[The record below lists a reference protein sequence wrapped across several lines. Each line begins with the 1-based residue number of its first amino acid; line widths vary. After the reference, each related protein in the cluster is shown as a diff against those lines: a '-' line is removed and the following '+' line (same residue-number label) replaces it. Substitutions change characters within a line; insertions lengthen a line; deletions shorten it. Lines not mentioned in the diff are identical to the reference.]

1 LLYRRGA
8 FTLGPTILV
17 SGDPFGLFSIRKTI
31 AARDTLIVLPMAVPI
46 SNFPPPPG
54 LLPGGKAVRQRSSDV
69 TPHAAGVREYVPGDP
84 MKRIHWAS
92 TAHRGK
98 FMVKE
103 FEQDPQADIW
113 LFLDAQKQ
121 VHASVPSQVMEIS
134 ESTWMLHRPKVVLPQ
149 DSFEYGIS
157 SAASLAS
164 YFLMD
169 RRAVGLACSSG
180 ISTVVPAERG
190 ERQLGKVMETLAFLQ
205 PDGVMPLLSLVNIRA
220 KLLPIGT
227 GVILITPST
236 NPELLLSIEDLQRRN
251 LRPVVVLIK
260 IESFGGAGNSELMVA
275 KLTRRNVPV
284 CSIGFG
290 EDISERLAMPVV
302 YYQHSYMPR
311 AYFETRV

>member
-1 LLYRRGA
+1 
-8 FTLGPTILV
+8 
-17 SGDPFGLFSIRKTI
+17 
-31 AARDTLIVLPMAVPI
+31 
-46 SNFPPPPG
+46 
-54 LLPGGKAVRQRSSDV
+54 
-69 TPHAAGVREYVPGDP
+69 
-84 MKRIHWAS
+84 
-92 TAHRGK
+92 
-98 FMVKE
+98 MVKE